1 MQQRSAGA
9 AAKHGALPA
18 RAQDA
23 DELPGAEWV
32 YMLGH
37 GGGIVSGDVT
47 RVKVRVGA
55 GCTAVMTTQ
64 SFTKVFTHHNDQ
76 MARQVSFE

>member
-1 MQQRSAGA
+1 
-9 AAKHGALPA
+9 
-18 RAQDA
+18 
-23 DELPGAEWV
+23 
-32 YMLGH
+32 MLGH